1 MHQLLSLLELV
12 LLVAVVGVAARRFGM
27 SEPILLVLAGIVLSF
42 VPGFPTFALNPE
54 VVLVFILPPLLFAA
68 SINASLPA
76 FRANRRPIALLSVGL
91 VLFTTLVVAVVFHAV
106 LPESPWAVGVTLGAI
121 VAPPDAVA
129 ATTVARRVGLPNRL
143 VTILEGESLLN
154 DATALVTYRIAITA
168 VVTGTVSWFEAGWRF
183 VLACTGG
190 VVMGLAVAW
199 LVRFLRKHLRDPLL
213 DNLLSLLTPF
223 AAYLAAE
230 SIDGSGVLAVV
241 VTGLYLGY
249 RGPEFITPAA
259 RLQSQAIWSMIEF
272 LLQGVVFA
280 LIGLQLRD
288 IVSAL
293 GNEPVSVIVVTS
305 EAVLAAVIVA
315 RFVWV
320 FPATYL
326 PRRLS
331 ARLRARDPAPPWQY
345 TFVVAWAGM
354 RGVVS
359 LAAAFAVPI
368 LTDTRAPFPHRDLLI
383 FVSFA
388 VIVGT
393 LVVQGFTLPT
403 VVRRLRLAP
412 PDPVVHQLQEA
423 AAQNA
428 AAAAALQRLDELLA
442 GGEDPPP
449 GVIDQLRDAAQR
461 RRLLAW
467 ERLGSGPDALEAP
480 SEAYRRLRLEM
491 LAAERHVFLRLRN
504 EGTIDDEVMR
514 RVQNDLDLEESILI
528 RS

>member
-1 MHQLLSLLELV
+1 MNAQERGWAGVPVPDEGRDDAGMHQLVSLLELV
-12 LLVAVVGVAARRFGM
+12 LLVAVVGVAARRWEL

-42 VPGFPTFALNPE
+42 VPGFPALALNPE

-68 SINASLPA
+68 SVNASLPA
-76 FRANRRPIALLSVGL
+76 FRANRRPIAFLSVGL
-91 VLFTTLVVAVVFHAV
+91 VLFTTVVVAVVFHAV
-106 LPESPWAVGVTLGAI
+106 VPGSPWALGVTLGAI

-129 ATTVARRVGLPNRL
+129 ATAVARRVGLPNRI

-154 DATALVTYRIAITA
+154 DATALVTYRIAVAA
-168 VVTGTVSWFEAGWRF
+168 VGSGTVSWFEVGWRF
-183 VLACTGG
+183 VLACAGG
-190 VVMGLAVAW
+190 AVMGLAIAW
-199 LVRFLRKHLRDPLL
+199 LVRFLRQHLHDPLL

-230 SIDGSGVLAVV
+230 SINGSGVLAVV

-259 RLQSQAIWSMIEF
+259 RLQAQAIWSMLEF

-288 IVSAL
+288 IVTAL
-293 GNEPVSVIVVTS
+293 GGEPVSMIVATS
-305 EAVLAAVIVA
+305 GAVLAAVIVA

-320 FPATYL
+320 FPTTYL

-331 ARLRARDPAPPWQY
+331 ARVRARDPAPPWQY

-359 LAAAFAVPI
+359 LAAAFALPI
-368 LTDTRAPFPHRDLLI
+368 TVRNNTAPFPHRDLLI

-428 AAAAALQRLDELLA
+428 AAVAHWTVSKNFWPRGKTL
-442 GGEDPPP
+442 
-449 GVIDQLRDAAQR
+449 
-461 RRLLAW
+461 
-467 ERLGSGPDALEAP
+467 
-480 SEAYRRLRLEM
+480 
-491 LAAERHVFLRLRN
+491 
-504 EGTIDDEVMR
+504 R
-514 RVQNDLDLEESILI
+514 RVSSI
-528 RS
+528 SCGTPPSVAA

>member
-1 MHQLLSLLELV
+1 M
-12 LLVAVVGVAARRFGM
+12 
-27 SEPILLVLAGIVLSF
+27 
-42 VPGFPTFALNPE
+42 
-54 VVLVFILPPLLFAA
+54 
-68 SINASLPA
+68 
-76 FRANRRPIALLSVGL
+76 
-91 VLFTTLVVAVVFHAV
+91 
-106 LPESPWAVGVTLGAI
+106 
-121 VAPPDAVA
+121 
-129 ATTVARRVGLPNRL
+129 
-143 VTILEGESLLN
+143 
-154 DATALVTYRIAITA
+154 
-168 VVTGTVSWFEAGWRF
+168 
-183 VLACTGG
+183 
-190 VVMGLAVAW
+190 
-199 LVRFLRKHLRDPLL
+199 
-213 DNLLSLLTPF
+213 LTPF

-230 SIDGSGVLAVV
+230 RINGSGVLAVV

-259 RLQSQAIWSMIEF
+259 RLQAQAIWSMLEF

-288 IVSAL
+288 IVTAL
-293 GNEPVSVIVVTS
+293 GDESVSMIVATS
-305 EAVLAAVIVA
+305 GAVLAAVIVA

-320 FPATYL
+320 FPTTYL

-331 ARLRARDPAPPWQY
+331 ARVRARDPAPPWQY

-359 LAAAFAVPI
+359 LAAAFALPI
-368 LTDTRAPFPHRDLLI
+368 TARSHAPFPHRDLLI

-428 AAAAALQRLDELLA
+428 AAAAALERLDELLA
-442 GGEDPPP
+442 DGEDPPP
-449 GVIDQLRDAAQR
+449 GVVDQLRDAAQR
-461 RRLLAW
+461 RRLMAW
-467 ERLGSGPDALEAP
+467 ERVGSGPGALEAP

-491 LAAERHVFLRLRN
+491 LAAERRVFLRLRN